1 MHGPLRVLEAA
12 RELRD
17 EVNRFL
23 DHPKSRPLYADQLR
37 RAAQSVAA
45 NIREG
50 FGHKRGKDRKRF
62 LGYAV
67 ASAEE
72 TDEHL
77 HGNWK
82 ADRLREKRYWFY
94 HNRIAVIVKMI
105 NPLLGD

>member
-1 MHGPLRVLEAA
+1 MGKALRVLDAS

-37 RAAQSVAA
+37 RAAQSISA

-50 FGHKRGKDRKRF
+50 FGRKPGKDRSKF
-62 LGYAV
+62 FGYAI

-72 TDEHL
+72 TDEHI

-82 ADRLREKRYWFY
+82 ARP
-94 HNRIAVIVKMI
+94 
-105 NPLLGD
+105 PLCRR